1 MYVYSKGMLLMAL
14 LELQNY
20 FFVLQSHS
28 SCWLVDKATASEIC
42 DLAHVIDAFTEQC
55 EKVSGKTS
63 TALRSVFKVQV
74 CDIYIYSFIYY
85 VAH

>member
-1 MYVYSKGMLLMAL
+1 
-14 LELQNY
+14 
-20 FFVLQSHS
+20 
-28 SCWLVDKATASEIC
+28 VDKATASEIC

-74 CDIYIYSFIYY
+74 CDVQVYIFLCYMT
-85 VAH
+85 